1 MTLPVAGVHF
11 LNLDGLK
18 IEAPTLPHNW
28 ISDDLQVAEIDLEFF
43 SPTLNRSIYY
53 KNFNLGWSEWVQ
65 DRQPPAMVVQ
75 SYVYLI

>member
-1 MTLPVAGVHF
+1 
-11 LNLDGLK
+11 
-18 IEAPTLPHNW
+18 
-28 ISDDLQVAEIDLEFF
+28 VAEIDLEFF